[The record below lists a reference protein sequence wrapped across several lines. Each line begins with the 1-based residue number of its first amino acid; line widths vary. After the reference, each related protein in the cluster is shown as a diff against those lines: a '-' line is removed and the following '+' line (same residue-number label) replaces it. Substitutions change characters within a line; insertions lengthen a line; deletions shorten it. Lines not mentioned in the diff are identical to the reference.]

1 MTGGSNG
8 RQRVLR
14 HLRAPGR
21 ASNLEAVLTPDG
33 GIQID
38 GLDSGN
44 GAAEADEYLH
54 YRWTWRIAAAD
65 IPEALAAIGGAAQ
78 GDALDVLEA
87 WVVEHGGDP
96 GMAIRKAGA
105 PIEFSSRLGD

>member
-1 MTGGSNG
+1 MTTGGIG
-8 RQRVLR
+8 RHRVLR

-21 ASNLEAVLTPDG
+21 ATNLEVFMTPDG

-65 IPEALAAIGGAAQ
+65 LPAALAALGGAAQ
-78 GDALDVLEA
+78 DHALDILEA

-96 GMAIRKAGA
+96 GMAIRKAGV